1 MVLARSTVLSIAVLV
16 LALAGCDQ
24 NTVETQAPDTAPA
37 PVAEAEPAAPPPA
50 EPVPAA
56 IPPLTELPVNS
67 VDSVM
72 LSRPQDAPS
81 AMIIRVLG
89 TAASNGWSLPKL
101 EPMVEEGSDASIVS
115 YKFVATSPEAA
126 SDDPNP
132 TPEQIETELLVD
144 SLPAEVMT
152 IRIVSATNEVSAPV
166 AQ

>member
-1 MVLARSTVLSIAVLV
+1 MVLVRSTVLSIAVLV

-37 PVAEAEPAAPPPA
+37 PVAEAEPAVPLA

-101 EPMVEEGSDASIVS
+101 EPMVEEGSDAAIVS

-132 TPEQIETELLVD
+132 APEQIETELLVD
-144 SLPAEVMT
+144 SLPPEVMT

>member
-24 NTVETQAPDTAPA
+24 STVETQAPDTAPA
-37 PVAEAEPAAPPPA
+37 PVAEAEPAAPPA

-72 LSRPQDAPS
+72 LSRPQDAPG